1 MSDFSYWR
9 LSSGSGSALGIGPQ
23 GLGNAQVEYSK
34 LQAGLFV
41 GSIKAKTAF
50 ITCIA
55 LNGELRVCV
64 GCALLMGLLG
74 LISVAGGP
82 ATNAAIVFRL
92 VFYPYLG
99 RRCSQLARS
108 GH

>member
-1 MSDFSYWR
+1 MATQP
-9 LSSGSGSALGIGPQ
+9 GSGSALGIGPQ
-23 GLGNAQVEYSK
+23 GLSNAQVEYSK

-74 LISVAGGP
+74 LISLQ
-82 ATNAAIVFRL
+82 AAL
-92 VFYPYLG
+92 LQTL
-99 RRCSQLARS
+99 RCFP
-108 GH
+108 H